1 MTKCRFKIVNV
12 AVNLLR
18 HSSYNYQVS
27 TDHGV
32 ELSGVEDLSPRQESE
47 AAKLPH
53 DVLTDT
59 VSQAGVTLGVTGQSE
74 DVLQHGGQQVPG
86 DERVIMFMDWI

>member
-1 MTKCRFKIVNV
+1 MIRFKIVKV
-12 AVNLLR
+12 AVNLF
-18 HSSYNYQVS
+18 QVNCQS

-32 ELSGVEDLSPRQESE
+32 ELSGVEDLSARQESE

-59 VSQAGVTLGVTGQSE
+59 VSQARVTLGVSGQSE

-86 DERVIMFMDWI
+86 DEGVIMFMDWI

>member
-1 MTKCRFKIVNV
+1 MLP
-12 AVNLLR
+12 VNLF
-18 HSSYNYQVS
+18 HVNYQVS

-32 ELSGVEDLSPRQESE
+32 ELSGVEDLCARKESE

-59 VSQAGVTLGVTGQSE
+59 VSQAGVTLGVAGQSE

-86 DERVIMFMDWI
+86 DEGVIMFMDWI